1 MNETKFFVSYS
12 FSGEGESGFG
22 HTEITVPPTPLT
34 YDFIEAVRNSIKK
47 THLERYGK
55 DRVIIV
61 LNIIK
66 LDG

>member
-1 MNETKFFVSYS
+1 MNETKFYVAYS
-12 FSGEGESGFG
+12 FTGEGETGFG
-22 HTEITVPPTPLT
+22 STEITTPSTPLT
-34 YDFIEAVRNSIKK
+34 FDFMEAVRNSIKK